1 MGPAGGVPAACLLVL
16 ALAASSAL
24 AQQAGFGR
32 GEPQSADPDKITDPV
47 PYITGHLEGSPD
59 QQTQVPQRD
68 ALLLMTNGALQ
79 GAVTLG
85 TPL

>member
-32 GEPQSADPDKITDPV
+32 GEPQSADLDKDTDPV
-47 PYITGHLEGSPD
+47 TAFTGGLLGTPD
-59 QQTQVPQRD
+59 RQTQIPQQNG
-68 ALLLMTNGALQ
+68 LLLMMHGALQ
-79 GAVTLG
+79 GAVILE

>member
-1 MGPAGGVPAACLLVL
+1 MGPAGGVPAACLLVV

-32 GEPQSADPDKITDPV
+32 GEPKFADPDKITEPV
-47 PYITGHLEGSPD
+47 PYFTGCLGGSLD
-59 QQTQVPQRD
+59 QRIQIPQRD
-68 ALLLMTNGALQ
+68 GLLLMTNGALQ
-79 GAVTLG
+79 GAVTLE